1 MQTVKLDNKQMS
13 SFITTPGAVSA
24 MVKGIKAAKIFK
36 VFVDKHAGTISAVH
50 RTSGIQV
57 FAAIQKGSHQ
67 PWIVRHHK
75 ELFVSTEA

>member
-1 MQTVKLDNKQMS
+1 MQTVKLKNKQML

-24 MVKGIKAAKIFK
+24 MVKGIKSAKIFK
-36 VFVDKHAGTISAVH
+36 VFVDKQAGTISAVH
-50 RTSGIQV
+50 RTSGVEV

-75 ELFVSTEA
+75 ELFQS